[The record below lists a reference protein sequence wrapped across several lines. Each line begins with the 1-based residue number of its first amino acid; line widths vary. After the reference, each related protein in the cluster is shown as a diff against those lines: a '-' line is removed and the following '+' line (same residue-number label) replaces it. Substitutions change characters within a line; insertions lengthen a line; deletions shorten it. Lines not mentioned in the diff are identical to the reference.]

1 VSSVADTL
9 AAMTRRRQPT
19 APPLAGPS
27 IGGPLLAGTLLI
39 GTLLAGCQA
48 APTAPVAE
56 PSTGIART
64 TTTAAPTGPV
74 AAQLAGL
81 TIKGRAPMTGYSRA
95 KFGPAWPNLT
105 GCDSRNVV
113 LRRDLTAA
121 VLRKGGCVVLTGTL
135 ISPYTKGVIHFV
147 RGPLSA
153 QAQID
158 HVIALG
164 DAWQTGAQSWT
175 PQKRETFA
183 NDPAELLAV
192 DGPSNES
199 KGDSDAASWLPP
211 NKAFRCTYAQIQVRV
226 KAKYG
231 LWVTKAEHDALAVQL
246 AGC

>member
-1 VSSVADTL
+1 
-9 AAMTRRRQPT
+9 
-19 APPLAGPS
+19 
-27 IGGPLLAGTLLI
+27 LLAGTLLA
-39 GTLLAGCQA
+39 GTLLAGTLLAGTLLVGCQA
-48 APTAPVAE
+48 APSSPVSQPATGAAP
-56 PSTGIART
+56 
-64 TTTAAPTGPV
+64 TTTAAAAPTGSV
-74 AAQLAGL
+74 AAELATL
-81 TIKGRAPMTGYSRA
+81 KIKGRAAMTGYSRA

-113 LRRDLTAA
+113 LRRDLTAT
-121 VLRKGGCVVLTGTL
+121 VLRAGGCVVLTGTL
-135 ISPYTKGVIHFV
+135 ISPYTRGVIHFV

-183 NDPAELLAV
+183 NDPVELLAV
-192 DGPSNES
+192 DGPSNEA

-231 LWVTKAEHDALAVQL
+231 LWVTTAEHDALAVQL